1 MFDKRWIVLPEHIYG
16 KDSTVD
22 QIKAELMRVRGIAP
36 GDEEAFFAPPVLP
49 PVPEDSALEAA
60 VDIILT
66 AVDDGLRISIFGD
79 YDCDGICATAI
90 LYHFLKNCAGA
101 DVDYCIPDRFGEGY
115 GITPAAVERMCEQG
129 TGLIV
134 TVDNGISAIDAA
146 NRADE
151 LGLAMVITDHH
162 LAGDELP
169 KCGALVD
176 PHLPDSGFG
185 YRNECGAGVA
195 FTLVRKLGEELGID
209 PAETEGYITAVA
221 IATIGDSVPLTG
233 TNRTYVRL
241 GLDAMAALLKDPDSP
256 AGPLDCGVL
265 ALLESCGFSDA
276 LLPGSTDISFKAAPK
291 INAAGRLGSAERA
304 IRLFLAP
311 NREEA
316 EKAAGTLAEENRTRK
331 VIEQDVYTD
340 ALRPGRLLTG
350 ADDALTLTA
359 GEDWHPGVIGIVAS
373 QLADKFLKP
382 AIALTVNV
390 NGDDPLYKGS
400 GRSVKGFDLF
410 KALSACSAYLERFGG
425 HAMAVGISIYKS
437 QIEPF
442 LAAFNAYCAGLDK
455 TEMPARQST
464 EVDAA
469 VSGELLTPEFSDML
483 AAFEPF
489 GDENAAPSVV
499 VTGLR
504 LVNVRRVGVD
514 NAHLKMVFSVPDRA
528 GGQQYVDGIAFRAG
542 SLLESVSRLK
552 IVSVLCM
559 PRRDQFRPDKLFL
572 QVTDIHEFD
581 LGVEKRLLCM
591 YNKPYIT
598 FDSFAADAGF
608 LRAIYRGISKLP
620 QEFKFNDLIALR
632 AELIAAGVN
641 CSWFRLKTA
650 MDIFGQ
656 LGLVDRTSRT
666 DFTLDRGVRKVDLE
680 ASELYRT
687 LYTEPAD

>member
-16 KDSTVD
+16 KDSTVE
-22 QIKAELMRVRGIAP
+22 QIKADLLRVRGIAP
-36 GDEEAFFAPPVLP
+36 EDAAAFFAAPVLP
-49 PVPEDSALEAA
+49 PVPEDEALEAA
-60 VDIILT
+60 VDIILA

-90 LYHFLKNCAGA
+90 LYHFLKNVAGA

-115 GITPAAVERMCEQG
+115 GITPAAVERLCEQG

-134 TVDNGISAIDAA
+134 TVDNGISALEAA
-146 NRADE
+146 ARADE
-151 LGLAMVITDHH
+151 LGVAMVITDHH
-162 LAGDELP
+162 LAGEELP
-169 KCGALVD
+169 MCGALVD
-176 PHLPDSGFG
+176 PHLPDSTFG
-185 YRNECGAGVA
+185 YRDECGAGVA
-195 FTLVRKLGEELGID
+195 FTLVRKLGEELGVD

-233 TNRTYVRL
+233 TNRIYVRL
-241 GLDAMAALLKDPDSP
+241 GLEAMAALLKNPDGM

-265 ALLESCGFSDA
+265 ALLESCGFNET

-291 INAAGRLGSAERA
+291 INAAGRLGSGERA

-311 NREEA
+311 NRAEA
-316 EKAAGTLAEENRTRK
+316 EKAAETLAEENRTRK

-350 ADDALTLTA
+350 PADALTLSV

-400 GRSVKGFDLF
+400 GRSVRGFDLF
-410 KALSACSAYLERFGG
+410 KALNACSSHLERFGG

-437 QIEPF
+437 QLEPF
-442 LAAFNAYCAGLDK
+442 LAAFNAYCAGLDWSLL
-455 TEMPARQST
+455 PARQSA

-483 AAFEPF
+483 ATFEPF
-489 GDENAAPSVV
+489 GDENAAPAIV

-514 NAHLKMVFSVPDRA
+514 SAHLKMVFAVPDRS
-528 GGQQYVDGIAFRAG
+528 GGQQYIDGIAFRAG
-542 SLLESVSRLK
+542 PLLESVSHLRN
-552 IVSVLCM
+552 VSVLCM
-559 PRRDQFRPDKLFL
+559 PRRDQFRPEKLFL

-581 LGVEKRLLCM
+581 LGVEKTLVCM

-598 FDSFAADAGF
+598 FESFAADAGF
-608 LRAIYRGISKLP
+608 LRVVYKGISKLP
-620 QEFKFNDLIALR
+620 PEFKFNDLIALR

-650 MDIFGQ
+650 MDVFGQ
-656 LGLVDRTSRT
+656 LGLVGRTSKI
-666 DFTLDRGVRKVDLE
+666 DFTLDRGVTKVDLE

-687 LYTEPAD
+687 LLTGPAD

>member
-16 KDSTVD
+16 KDSTIE
-22 QIKAELMRVRGIAP
+22 QIRTELLRVRGIAP
-36 GDEEAFFAPPVLP
+36 EDAAAFFAAPLLP
-49 PVPEDSALEAA
+49 PVPEDEALEAA

-66 AVDDGLRISIFGD
+66 AIDDGLRISIFGD

-115 GITPAAVERMCEQG
+115 GITPAAVERLCEQG

-134 TVDNGISAIDAA
+134 TVDNGISALEAA
-146 NRADE
+146 ARADE
-151 LGLAMVITDHH
+151 LGVAMVITDHH
-162 LAGDELP
+162 LAGEELP
-169 KCGALVD
+169 RCGALVD
-176 PHLPDSGFG
+176 PHLPDSTFG
-185 YRNECGAGVA
+185 YRDECGAGVA
-195 FTLVRKLGEELGID
+195 FTLVRKLGEELGVD
-209 PAETEGYITAVA
+209 PVETEGYITAVA

-233 TNRTYVRL
+233 TNRIYVRL
-241 GLDAMAALLKDPDSP
+241 GLEAMANLLKDPDGA

-265 ALLESCGFSDA
+265 ALLESCGFNET

-291 INAAGRLGSAERA
+291 INAAGRLGSGERA
-304 IRLFLAP
+304 IHLFLAP
-311 NREEA
+311 NRAEA
-316 EKAAGTLAEENRTRK
+316 EKAAETLAEENRTRK

-350 ADDALTLTA
+350 PADALTLSA

-400 GRSVKGFDLF
+400 GRSVRGFDLF
-410 KALSACSAYLERFGG
+410 KALSACSGHLERFGG

-437 QIEPF
+437 QLEPF
-442 LAAFNAYCAGLDK
+442 LAAFNAYCAGLDWSLL
-455 TEMPARQST
+455 PARQSA

-483 AAFEPF
+483 ATFEPF
-489 GDENAAPSVV
+489 GDENAAPAIV

-514 NAHLKMVFSVPDRA
+514 SAHLKMVFAVPDRS
-528 GGQQYVDGIAFRAG
+528 GGQQYIDGIAFRAG

-552 IVSVLCM
+552 NVSVLCM
-559 PRRDQFRPDKLFL
+559 PRRDQFRPEKLFL

-598 FDSFAADAGF
+598 FESFAADAGF
-608 LRAIYRGISKLP
+608 LRVVYKGISKLP
-620 QEFKFNDLIALR
+620 PEFKFNDLIALR

-656 LGLVDRTSRT
+656 LGLVNRTSKT
-666 DFTLDRGVRKVDLE
+666 DFTLDRGVTKVELE
-680 ASELYRT
+680 ASELYRSLLT
-687 LYTEPAD
+687 GPAD